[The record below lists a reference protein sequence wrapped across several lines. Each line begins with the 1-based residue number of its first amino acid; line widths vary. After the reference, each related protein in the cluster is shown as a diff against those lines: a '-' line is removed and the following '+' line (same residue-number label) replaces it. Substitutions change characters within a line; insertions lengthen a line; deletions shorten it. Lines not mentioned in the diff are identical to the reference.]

1 MPDVADAKVAPVD
14 ATAVRYVVPV
24 PDTFVAVTEPVE
36 VS

>member
-14 ATAVRYVVPV
+14 ATAVRFVVPV
-24 PDTFVAVTEPVE
+24 PDTFVTEPVE